1 MKNSIKREQSQTGLN
16 SAERENFSTSCKQ
29 EMKIFSHEM
38 FGEIR
43 TMTNESGE
51 TYFVG
56 KDVAEAL
63 GYTNTQKAI
72 RDHVDDDDK
81 LTERFVLSGQNRS
94 LVIISESGLYS
105 LVLSSKLPQAKVFKH
120 WVTSEVLPQIR
131 KTGGYIPTK
140 DAEGRQLSDME
151 ILALAL
157 KIQQKTI
164 EEQHKQIGE
173 MAPKAEYC
181 DEVLESVSCFTTTQ
195 IAKELDM
202 TVYDLTRL
210 LIAKK
215 VMYKQSGQYLL
226 YAEFARKGYARSR
239 THSHYDSEGELHTR
253 TYLVWTEKGRKF
265 IHRMC
270 KTEEIMIPFLLSV
283 EVTNEEV

>member
-131 KTGGYIPTK
+131 KTGGYIPTH

-239 THSHYDSEGELHTR
+239 THSHYDSEGELHTS